1 MAIFSKLIQIFKPNN
16 ERVTNTITMNIG
28 NKNNKENGKTGVVWL
43 IDAAYVL
50 KGHQGKI
57 DYVSI
62 RRELQ
67 KWAIPNYGRF
77 DRMIFYNSY
86 DPKNGSDEFIKI
98 MESNGFEMKMYPLKF
113 MNINCDK
120 CGYKGKRMVQKG
132 VDVAIVTDLLSL
144 AYEGQYKRIVI
155 TAGDGDF
162 LDAVLKVQSMFR
174 EVFVAGY
181 RCSMSRDLKEHADG
195 MYYIQ

>member
-1 MAIFSKLIQIFKPNN
+1 MFK
-16 ERVTNTITMNIG
+16 G
-28 NKNNKENGKTGVVWL
+28 NKNKNGKTGTVWL

-62 RRELQ
+62 RRDLQ
-67 KWAIPNYGRF
+67 NWAIPDYGRF

-86 DPKNGSDEFIKI
+86 APSNNCDGFIDV
-98 MESNGFEMKMYPLKF
+98 MESKGFEMKMYPLKF
-113 MNINCDK
+113 MNISCNE
-120 CGYKGKRMVQKG
+120 CGSEGKRMVQKG

-144 AYEGQYKRIVI
+144 AYEGQYKRVVL

-162 LDAVLKVQSMFR
+162 LDAILKVQSMFR
-174 EVFVAGY
+174 EVYVAGY

-195 MYYIQ
+195 IYYIQ